1 MRMSEM
7 RPGALT
13 AALGPLAVWAVWALA
28 PPAHSPGRVFLLLT
42 AATGVAAFA
51 VAPGATRTDRVVACA
66 ASTLTTLATAIG
78 IAINFVV
85 LLPADACP
93 GTPDQVDLPTYA
105 TVTEFTVVP
114 AVYLLV
120 AWVLLR
126 HGRTPLW
133 LPLATIAAWSAIAI
147 AYVLFAAAGYPHHC
161 YT

>member
-1 MRMSEM
+1 MHPPRP

-13 AALGPLAVWAVWALA
+13 ATLGPLAVWAVFALA
-28 PPAHSPGRVFLLLT
+28 RPAHRPGWVFLVL
-42 AATGVAAFA
+42 AIAGGIAAFS
-51 VAPGATRTDRVVACA
+51 VAPRATRTDRVVACA
-66 ASTLTTLATAIG
+66 ASTLASLATVIG
-78 IAINFVV
+78 IAINFVA
-85 LLPADACP
+85 LLSADACP

-105 TVTEFTVVP
+105 TATEFTVIP

-120 AWVLLR
+120 AWLLLR